1 MTLTCPT
8 INLSGNANVSNGLD
22 VTGIITCSSTLDIE
36 GNIEMANARKIQ
48 WVNAD
53 TYISGGDTS
62 LTIDCDDNLN
72 IYCDTKMS
80 VFTPLTEYY
89 TNVAGGK
96 DFNIKST
103 NTTDGYTKLNLIS
116 RNGAA
121 YGDIWQLKNDT
132 QKLQFFTDKT
142 TRGTPDDLIFELV
155 GNSNPL
161 LSQTNVSGYL
171 NVENEVYFKNLIKLD
186 ADNKLYWG
194 LLLLLI
200 L

>member
-36 GNIEMANARKIQ
+36 GNIEMANAQKIQ

-53 TYISGGDTS
+53 TYVSGGDTS

-142 TRGTPDDLIFELV
+142 TRRERPTTLSLSLLV
-155 GNSNPL
+155 IQIHYCLKQMSVVTL
-161 LSQTNVSGYL
+161 MLRM
-171 NVENEVYFKNLIKLD
+171 K
-186 ADNKLYWG
+186 
-194 LLLLLI
+194 LI
-200 L
+200 LKI

>member
-1 MTLTCPT
+1 
-8 INLSGNANVSNGLD
+8 
-22 VTGIITCSSTLDIE
+22 
-36 GNIEMANARKIQ
+36 MANARKIQ
-48 WVNAD
+48 WVNAN

-121 YGDIWQLKNDT
+121 YGDIWQLKND
-132 QKLQFFTDKT
+132 
-142 TRGTPDDLIFELV
+142 
-155 GNSNPL
+155 
-161 LSQTNVSGYL
+161 
-171 NVENEVYFKNLIKLD
+171 
-186 ADNKLYWG
+186 NKSYSF
-194 LLLLLI
+194 LLI
-200 L
+200 RLREERQTTLSLSLLVIQIHYCSNKCQ